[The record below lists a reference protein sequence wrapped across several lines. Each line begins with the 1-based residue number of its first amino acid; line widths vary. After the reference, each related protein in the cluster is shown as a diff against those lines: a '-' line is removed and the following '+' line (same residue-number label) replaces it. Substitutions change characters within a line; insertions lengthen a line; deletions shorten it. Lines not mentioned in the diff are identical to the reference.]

1 MVSAS
6 GGGGGGEGTGNDG
19 KALEVGSVTRV
30 IIGGQLLTVVALF
43 AIRSMVR
50 RRTKRAIMPEKVRPY
65 SERHRARAASS
76 SKH

>member
-1 MVSAS
+1 M
-6 GGGGGGEGTGNDG
+6 
-19 KALEVGSVTRV
+19 TRV

-50 RRTKRAIMPEKVRPY
+50 RRTKRAIMPEKVRPS